1 MVKDVRSRLKSIAA
15 KGGKYFTGTAKLFLA
30 SGTEI
35 VNVNMPTLSGMMDVN
50 RDLMNDT
57 VRFLR
62 NPVDTV
68 NRNIDRAMST
78 EGWRAFQ
85 KFAKNALDD
94 LKTGELYD
102 PMRDRSSF
110 GEGIDALLDNFGD
123 FDMSGFDDAGE
134 YQEGTDNGDFERDVA
149 LAESHE
155 QAEDVRTQATI
166 DAIGTST
173 RAVVNT
179 QNANAQTSIRMSIKQ
194 HAQAMGA
201 MQNMVTQQAA
211 TLTAVNAMASSILD
225 VQREAHNQMMA
236 QMKTVTDLLTEIRDN
251 TAPKVAEQSE
261 PPKDNDIFGAY
272 GQIDIRKWMKA
283 AYKNADEKYGIS
295 STISMAT
302 GGMDMK
308 TMLELA
314 GDNPLQLVSDLIL
327 NQLFDKSGVK
337 KSMERTG
344 KYMQGFFPS
353 LLDKLADRGRRFGKT
368 QEEGGGKLIDLVAGI
383 LGVQTKAKGSI
394 ETGLKDPS
402 AQAMITNRTVQAI
415 EQVIPMWLSKIYSAV
430 SGDPLQM
437 YNYSTGKLTNV
448 AQALAKQHH
457 DVNDVAGRMS
467 GAAYQVTRRAEA
479 VRFAKVEDQ
488 EKFSEFMYQFLQ
500 KAARE
505 GRHIDPWKSKAE
517 WNEMLPENGYGVNE
531 EYFSKLARAILRT
544 MPRNQLMALSG
555 EASDARV
562 AQTRAASSLN
572 NENRETGMGIIHS
585 GMLGDILSDEIEAQS
600 KKSRYGMSDAS
611 VDKLIRNRQARAI
624 QTGTGVHATNIIMND
639 VLSTLKRGILTYTYI
654 IGDSRAAGNSGD
666 LSTGRRLLDS
676 NGRPIGG
683 GGARPSIPGL
693 SQDVLDE
700 ILEDAGDTRERLN
713 SIKRAISDDRR
724 RSDEWK
730 REQQEQRDKERRR
743 TTRSNLSVS
752 GIEDII
758 FSSDMNE
765 DDMARVLQHLIV
777 TETKDNESDNPNV
790 ERSRGYI
797 TSHIQKFKSKIG
809 FDPKKTL
816 GDNLANIARTAPFEL
831 IKSGLELSDALMFK
845 VIFGQDTEG
854 ILDGSEDQPSL
865 MRALSTSIKG
875 HWKQA
880 ATWFGENIGKPLKSF
895 LFDEKNGLMTRLGA
909 RVQEIFGEPIRR
921 AGQKVK
927 TSIIGEKEIGEDGQ
941 PTGRYVGGKLSNT
954 INRVSQRA
962 SEMKNSVTGKV
973 SGDGRG
979 TPGIIDRFLYGDY
992 SDTKRKG
999 VKYVRDRGANGRFS
1013 GGHYE
1018 YQGFMGKLNQ
1028 AGDQLTQMLFG
1039 PDADGNDYDSRKKAK
1054 FVVDELNKAA
1064 PDMIIGAGA
1073 MTALN
1078 AGMGLLTGLAL
1089 PGGPLVAPLLGAG
1102 LSFVSSSEAFK
1113 KFLFGDQIE
1122 EEQEHYD
1129 MKTGKMVKSKV
1140 KTRKGSDL
1148 ISKEVYEGIK
1158 RFAPK
1163 VAIGAMAGAL
1173 AGGVGLLPFGMGPI
1187 IGTVLGSIGG
1197 MTAASDQLK
1206 KLIFGDTDSE
1216 EGDDSGLISKN
1227 FRKKLLTGIA
1237 EHGGGAVVGRLV
1249 GGAAGMLA
1257 GGILPGAF
1265 GAILGPVL
1273 GTAGTVIGA
1282 ISGPKLMDMLFGEE
1296 QDVPQ
1301 KDPDGKDTGK
1311 TVKKRVGGMFGKM
1324 FDGVKTRMVEPLAK
1338 GIDKVGHKIGDW
1350 FQESVVDPFDRAL
1363 QPMKDAMTAAGNAV
1377 KDTMKNIVTNIS
1389 DNIKA
1394 GMEKVLGRAVENP
1407 LKDFFQEKIIK
1418 PLTNVTNR
1426 IFSTVGKIIGN
1437 IISAPFKA
1445 VEYIFAGTIGG
1456 KTPDELKDERQQKK
1470 DAERNSKL
1478 TDKLGKAQDSLKA
1491 ASSRFGRIFS
1501 FLGGSGEAD
1510 VAVDE
1515 NGNPIEKKG
1524 FFNRLRRRG
1533 AAGGAATST
1542 SDPTGTG
1549 AVGTPSDATGGTS
1562 SGGTA
1567 GSSFGSSGRKRRWVP
1582 ERGPNGRFT
1591 GRGHYEDIDETSA
1604 GTGTGAKPGAA
1615 YGDGSSDERK
1625 RLKDMAAAKNAER
1638 KDREDAAIS
1647 EREKRE
1653 EKKAQADAAETA
1665 KKNGRKKSN
1674 KTDNEYL
1681 KDIEKHSRAI
1691 PKIFEEINGQL
1702 GNTGWNLGYIKKLLE
1717 KQFGELSAEELPEEM
1732 EGSRKNVKKRR
1743 GFFGKMFDRIAGVF
1757 GGIGE
1762 RVRDTITGAIDIV
1775 IHPFRLLG
1783 KAVTGVVD
1791 IVRGAGETLWGIAK
1805 TIGSAIGEVLK
1816 GAAQGIGNILA
1827 GAGKAIY
1834 AASSGIGKALG
1845 DTLATLTGVLKDGIL
1860 GLSSV
1865 VRGLVETAAAIAPD
1879 LAKAAWKGMKFVGG
1893 VVGKGIKFA
1902 ADGVAGGVSWLF
1914 NKITGRGE
1922 GGERTKTKIKKLGK
1936 FVIDGGYLDEIRKP
1950 VGIAIGGDAMIPF
1963 PFVRLLKGRLT
1974 RRSNIAIP
1982 VFIMGSDGGSS
1993 DVKEPKAEEPRQQPS
2008 IPGGTPMPKPENA
2021 DEVNSDQAGKPQG
2034 AKPRKS
2040 LRETA
2045 ANAATRMRNEANK
2058 KLERFKRKYFNVD
2071 RRAERSNNPAEE
2083 YDRAMQSASSQEE
2096 IEAVQAAQ
2104 QMNANSQII
2113 STGEGEGEKKSG
2125 LLDLLLGGLGAL
2137 FGKGG
2142 IKGLLGKLGTKIAGS
2157 TVGKAAGSFLKGKAL
2172 PFLGEAA
2179 GMAATGYQL
2188 FGEKGNKLWGA
2199 ETVAM
2204 DALKIGKAVAGNAD
2218 EVLDKSPI
2226 KKAIAKLIKSLTT
2239 NATVVRMFGAAKSK
2253 LGTLATKLTNKLG
2266 GEVLEQALKSGAQQA
2281 KGAIKQIAAFASG
2294 GTIAIAFAIADF
2306 VSGFGN
2312 AKKYFNVFGSDVS
2325 LGMRLTSGIV
2335 NTLGGLLSLIPGI
2348 GPLLSVAAAMFQD
2361 SIVQMVYGLLAGDT
2375 AKAELAANQQ
2385 KLQAATDQYNAENGT
2400 DLTTD
2405 EYAKKFN
2412 EDGSRRT
2419 FLGSVFGGIKS
2430 VGKGIVGGAKK
2441 LGGAVVGGVKKV
2453 GSFALKAVTAV
2464 PNAISKGAEW
2474 LGNGVETIGTKL
2486 NEFVTNLPETVSN
2499 GINGLFKKVGDVL
2512 TNLPSTVGKFIGD
2525 SIGKVIKGIGG
2536 IGEFAVKLGS
2546 GIINGAI
2553 KVAGSLGNMLLGIAK
2568 GIGNILLSGV
2578 KLVFE
2583 TPKILG
2589 NLAVGIG
2596 KGVINTIGSAIGG
2609 INNFIS
2615 EIIKGI
2621 GNAIKEALGGIGGA
2635 IDQAVES
2642 IPVVGDAY
2650 KGVKKVGGAIAD
2662 GAKAVGGF
2670 VEGIPVV
2677 GGVVKGAKKVV
2688 GGALDLAEKIPLAG
2702 GLIKGVRGIFGGSSE
2717 PEEETGKGPGMSE
2730 TLKKLAMMGV
2740 GVMNPMAGMTMV
2752 GGKIGGS
2759 LMNKFF
2765 GGNAAE
2771 MPTSTNTLSS
2781 VVSSLADKITGAIN
2795 TAKGI
2800 ADENGL
2806 DTSSIGGFLS
2816 SALKDP
2822 KAVLNSFMSIG
2833 KGVGSSLIDM
2843 VTSVFKDK
2851 KQAPTIFSIMGEGVG
2866 NSLVADL
2873 KNTEGKNATIS
2884 NSMSTAMT
2892 ATLTGGDVGAAKR
2905 AVQNTKK
2912 QGFWS
2917 KVGSTVSS
2925 WMPWNWGKGPGG
2937 YDEMGVWGH
2946 GPVSP
2951 MSQSAGKWNRGSRDM
2966 AMNGCGPTAAAMVA
2980 SAYGA
2985 KGANPGEANRMS
2997 YGTGMRAV
3005 DGGTNPSFFS
3015 KYANA
3020 HGYGMS
3026 EGPVNAGMLSRNLR
3040 NGQPAVVMGKGGAF
3054 GKNMHYMVADRENG
3068 RGGVGLVDPL
3078 TGSRK
3083 TTTMKG
3089 LMSNTKTA
3097 IYSYGR
3103 SAWGHGPEEDTAGG
3117 STTASDDIWARQD
3130 KGGSPTLQTGGNPL
3144 SKPFKIT
3151 SPFGYR
3157 VLAGKPEGHKGVDLV
3172 PTDGSG
3178 QADVGSRWNGTV
3190 KSVKRNLPN
3199 THTGLG
3205 VSSDTAGNYVIITT
3219 DDGYI
3224 AKHFHLKYNSIPDA
3238 IQPGAHVTVG
3248 QKIGEMGTTGRST
3261 GPHLHYQLEDSSGK
3275 PFDPASSISGGTTMS
3290 SFTNGATTA
3299 AAASG
3304 TASAGTTGSSNTN
3317 GRTASDGSTS
3327 SSTGVGIID
3336 ALSTMF
3342 SSISGK
3348 LGNLLTI
3355 LMGGTPDADMMD
3367 DPGGATTDANGNP
3380 VSTTG
3385 GTTFNFGASAGS
3397 TDPTEN
3403 KKEAWRFL
3411 RKDFGLNEAGTA
3423 GLMGC
3428 WQSESGVRPDR
3439 LEGDYLGAWKKKF
3452 GTVDNVLSSNS
3463 NLNDYVLN
3471 YLFPAYDRSGI
3482 SISKSGYKM
3491 ADGNYYPGLGLAQWT
3506 RGRAYNL
3513 LQFAQSNNMDWRKMS
3528 TQLKFF
3534 QHETSQSFPKLKDQL
3549 NAATTAEEG
3558 ARAALDGFE
3567 MYSGWSNTKKGQ
3579 SQLAERAKNAAQIYN
3594 TYHGTSI
3601 DDAPAGTY
3609 ISTGNAQ
3616 DDIWKRGEG
3625 LKQISPEDAAA
3636 ETGKGWGRGPAVDMG
3651 HARNTTMDEIRRLN
3665 RLMEKTRD
3673 AAESESTAAT
3683 IAGKITEALS
3693 GGSTS
3698 TSESTA
3704 LLKTIADAM
3713 GTMVALLEKIS
3724 KNTEQGEESELAG
3737 DSASATNKRRS
3748 NLPVVSPL
3756 YPNQD
3761 KKPEDI
3767 GLTVI
3772 NQLTTV

>member
-68 NRNIDRAMST
+68 NRTIDRAMST

-149 LAESHE
+149 LVESHE

-327 NQLFDKSGVK
+327 NQLFDKSGLK

-611 VDKLIRNRQARAI
+611 VDKLIRNSQARAI

-654 IGDSRAAGNSGD
+654 IGDSRVAGNSGD

-713 SIKRAISDDRR
+713 SIKRAINDDRR

-909 RVQEIFGEPIRR
+909 RVQEIFGEPIKR

-992 SDTKRKG
+992 SDTKRK
-999 VKYVRDRGANGRFS
+999 
-1013 GGHYE
+1013 
-1018 YQGFMGKLNQ
+1018 GFMGKLNQ

-1206 KLIFGDTDSE
+1206 KLVFGDTDSE

-1227 FRKKLLTGIA
+1227 FRKKLLKGIA
-1237 EHGGGAVVGRLV
+1237 EHGGGAVVGRLA
-1249 GGAAGMLA
+1249 GGAAGLLA

-1377 KDTMKNIVTNIS
+1377 KDTMKSIVSNIS
-1389 DNIKA
+1389 DNIRA

-1426 IFSTVGKIIGN
+1426 IFSTIGKIIGN

-1491 ASSRFGRIFS
+1491 AFSRFGRIFS

-1510 VAVDE
+1510 AAVDE
-1515 NGNPIEKKG
+1515 NGNPIRKNG
-1524 FFNRLRRRG
+1524 FFSRLRRRG
-1533 AAGGAATST
+1533 AAGGTATAA

-1549 AVGTPSDATGGTS
+1549 AVGTPSDATGGA
-1562 SGGTA
+1562 A
-1567 GSSFGSSGRKRRWVP
+1567 GNPSGSSGRKRRWVP
-1582 ERGPNGRFT
+1582 ERGHNGRFT

-1638 KDREDAAIS
+1638 KDREDAATS

-1665 KKNGRKKSN
+1665 RKNGRKKSN

-1816 GAAQGIGNILA
+1816 GATQGIGNILA

-1879 LAKAAWKGMKFVGG
+1879 LAKAAWEGMKFVGG

-1902 ADGVAGGVSWLF
+1902 AEGVAGGVSWLF

-1963 PFVRLLKGRLT
+1963 PFVRFLKGKLT
-1974 RRSNIAIP
+1974 KKSNIAIP
-1982 VFIMGSDGGSS
+1982 VFVMGSDVSYQNPVQENNGSA
-1993 DVKEPKAEEPRQQPS
+1993 DTVAP
-2008 IPGGTPMPKPENA
+2008 ITGGTPLDSKFTNPSEDTHESKP
-2021 DEVNSDQAGKPQG
+2021 DEMKPAQVNTSDDTSDKAGKPQG
-2034 AKPRKS
+2034 AKPKKTS
-2040 LRETA
+2040 FGDTV
-2045 ANAATRMRNEANK
+2045 ANAATKARAEIRK
-2058 KLERFKRKYFNVD
+2058 KVDAFKRKYFNVD

-2083 YDRAMQSASSQEE
+2083 YDRAMQSATSQEE
-2096 IEAVQAAQ
+2096 INAIQAAQ
-2104 QMNANSQII
+2104 QMNANGQII
-2113 STGEGEGEKKSG
+2113 AAGSGEGEEKKGGFLSG
-2125 LLDLLLGGLGAL
+2125 LLDLLTGGKGEEIFSLLKGALPTIAALGATLFHFNSKSGNKAWGAEIAGNEALRLTGLRGLSPAQIFEFLKNPQAAKEFAETATSKGARRGAKFLGGLGSLGSKVIGGAKDFASMVINPENARAAIEL
-2137 FGKGG
+2137 GQEGGKGSFG
-2142 IKGLLGKLGTKIAGS
+2142 MKMMGYAASGLHAIGEKASGLASKAGGFVKS
-2157 TVGKAAGSFLKGKAL
+2157 NADDIMRAAAGSADDAAK
-2172 PFLGEAA
+2172 LGPVR
-2179 GMAATGYQL
+2179 
-2188 FGEKGNKLWGA
+2188 N
-2199 ETVAM
+2199 
-2204 DALKIGKAVAGNAD
+2204 
-2218 EVLDKSPI
+2218 
-2226 KKAIAKLIKSLTT
+2226 AIAKVIGALMNNK
-2239 NATVVRMFGAAKSK
+2239 TVQTAFGALKNKIPQITSK
-2253 LGTLATKLTNKLG
+2253 LSKFIG
-2266 GEVLEQALKSGAQQA
+2266 GEVLEKAMKSGAA
-2281 KGAIKQIAAFASG
+2281 SAVKNGAKQIATFASG
-2294 GTIAIAFAIADF
+2294 GLLAIGFAIFDF
-2306 VSGFGN
+2306 TSGMGN
-2312 AKKYFNVFGSDVS
+2312 AKKYFKTYGSDVT
-2325 LGMRLTSGIV
+2325 LGMRLTAGIC
-2335 NTLGGLLSLIPGI
+2335 NCLGGLIGLIPVVGPIISIALSLF
-2348 GPLLSVAAAMFQD
+2348 MD
-2361 SIVQMVYGLLAGDT
+2361 KIVQLVYGLVADES
-2375 AKAELAANQQ
+2375 AKAELEKDQ
-2385 KLQAATDQYNAENGT
+2385 KELEQATAEYNKANGT
-2400 DLTTD
+2400 ELTTE
-2405 EYAKKFN
+2405 EYAKRFN
-2412 EDGSRRT
+2412 KDGSKVT
-2419 FLGSVFGGIKS
+2419 LGTKIGTALKTVKD
-2430 VGKGIVGGAKK
+2430 GAENIPL
-2441 LGGAVVGGVKKV
+2441 LGG
-2453 GSFALKAVTAV
+2453 
-2464 PNAISKGAEW
+2464 
-2474 LGNGVETIGTKL
+2474 
-2486 NEFVTNLPETVSN
+2486 
-2499 GINGLFKKVGDVL
+2499 
-2512 TNLPSTVGKFIGD
+2512 
-2525 SIGKVIKGIGG
+2525 
-2536 IGEFAVKLGS
+2536 
-2546 GIINGAI
+2546 
-2553 KVAGSLGNMLLGIAK
+2553 
-2568 GIGNILLSGV
+2568 
-2578 KLVFE
+2578 
-2583 TPKILG
+2583 
-2589 NLAVGIG
+2589 
-2596 KGVINTIGSAIGG
+2596 
-2609 INNFIS
+2609 
-2615 EIIKGI
+2615 IIKGFR
-2621 GNAIKEALGGIGGA
+2621 
-2635 IDQAVES
+2635 
-2642 IPVVGDAY
+2642 
-2650 KGVKKVGGAIAD
+2650 
-2662 GAKAVGGF
+2662 GF
-2670 VEGIPVV
+2670 
-2677 GGVVKGAKKVV
+2677 
-2688 GGALDLAEKIPLAG
+2688 D
-2702 GLIKGVRGIFGGSSE
+2702 E
-2717 PEEETGKGPGMSE
+2717 PEEEESETGKGPGGKDIGGALRKFL
-2730 TLKKLAMMGV
+2730 TAGV
-2740 GVMNPMAGMTMV
+2740 SVMNPAAGMMLA
-2752 GGKIGGS
+2752 GGKVAKSLIDKMNVSHNEGEIEKPAMGGS
-2759 LMNKFF
+2759 L
-2765 GGNAAE
+2765 
-2771 MPTSTNTLSS
+2771 TSI
-2781 VVSSLADKITGAIN
+2781 VSSLADKITGAIN
-2795 TAKGI
+2795 NAKGI
-2800 ADENGL
+2800 ANENGL

-2822 KAVLNSFMSIG
+2822 KALLNSFMSIG

-2873 KNTEGKNATIS
+2873 KNTEGRNATIS

-2905 AVQNTKK
+2905 AVQKTKEQSFLGK
-2912 QGFWS
+2912 I
-2917 KVGSTVSS
+2917 GSTVSS

-2937 YDEMGVWGH
+2937 EDNPDAWGH

-2997 YGTGMRAV
+2997 YGTGMRAS

-3015 KYANA
+3015 KYASA

-3026 EGPVNAGMLSRNLR
+3026 EGPVNAGTLSRNLR

-3103 SAWGHGPEEDTAGG
+3103 GAWGHGPEEDTAGG
-3117 STTASDDIWARQD
+3117 STTAADDIWARQD
-3130 KGGSPTLQTGGNPL
+3130 KGGSPALQTGGNPL

-3317 GRTASDGSTS
+3317 GGTTSDGSTS
-3327 SSTGVGIID
+3327 GSTGVGIID

-3411 RKDFGLNEAGTA
+3411 RKDFGLNEEGTA

-3567 MYSGWSNTKKGQ
+3567 MYSGWSDTKKGQ

-3683 IAGKITEALS
+3683 IAGKITEAMS

-3698 TSESTA
+3698 SSESTA

>member
-1 MVKDVRSRLKSIAA
+1 MAEDKMVKDVRSRLKSIAA

-479 VRFAKVEDQ
+479 VRFAKAEDQ

-730 REQQEQRDKERRR
+730 REQQEQRDKERRK

-777 TETKDNESDNPNV
+777 TETKENESDNPNV

-909 RVQEIFGEPIRR
+909 RVQEIFGEPIKR

-979 TPGIIDRFLYGDY
+979 TPGIIDRFLYGNY

-999 VKYVRDRGANGRFS
+999 VKYVRDR

-1227 FRKKLLTGIA
+1227 FRKKLLKGIA
-1237 EHGGGAVVGRLV
+1237 EHGGGAVVGRLA

-1491 ASSRFGRIFS
+1491 AFSRFGRIFS

-1562 SGGTA
+1562 SGGTS
-1567 GSSFGSSGRKRRWVP
+1567 GSSSGSSGRKRRWVP

-1783 KAVTGVVD
+1783 KA
-1791 IVRGAGETLWGIAK
+1791 
-1805 TIGSAIGEVLK
+1805 
-1816 GAAQGIGNILA
+1816 
-1827 GAGKAIY
+1827 
-1834 AASSGIGKALG
+1834 LG

-1879 LAKAAWKGMKFVGG
+1879 LAKAAWSG

-1902 ADGVAGGVSWLF
+1902 ADGVAGGVSWPF

-1974 RRSNIAIP
+1974 RRPNIAIP
-1982 VFIMGSDGGSS
+1982 VFIMGSDDGSS

-2008 IPGGTPMPKPENA
+2008 IPGGTPMPKPENV

-2034 AKPRKS
+2034 AKPKKS

-2096 IEAVQAAQ
+2096 VEAVQAAQ

-2441 LGGAVVGGVKKV
+2441 LGGAVVGGVKKA

-2662 GAKAVGGF
+2662 GAKAVGDF

-2833 KGVGSSLIDM
+2833 KGVGNSLIDM

-2937 YDEMGVWGH
+2937 YDEMGAWGH

-2997 YGTGMRAV
+2997 YGTGMRAA

-3103 SAWGHGPEEDTAGG
+3103 GAWGHGPEEDTTGG
-3117 STTASDDIWARQD
+3117 STAADDIWARQD
-3130 KGGSPTLQTGGNPL
+3130 KGGSPALQTGGNPL

-3299 AAASG
+3299 AASG

-3317 GRTASDGSTS
+3317 GGTASDGSTS
-3327 SSTGVGIID
+3327 GSTGVGIID

-3385 GTTFNFGASAGS
+3385 GTAFNFGASAGS

-3567 MYSGWSNTKKGQ
+3567 MYSGWSSTKKGQ

-3683 IAGKITEALS
+3683 IAGKITEAMS

-3698 TSESTA
+3698 SSESTA

>member
-123 FDMSGFDDAGE
+123 FDMSGFGEDGE
-134 YQEGTDNGDFERDVA
+134 YHDEGTDNGDFERDVA
-149 LAESHE
+149 LAEAHE

-166 DAIGTST
+166 EAIGTST

-179 QNANAQTSIRMSIKQ
+179 QNANAQTNIRMSIKQ

-261 PPKDNDIFGAY
+261 PAKDNDIFGAY
-272 GQIDIRKWMKA
+272 GQIDVRKWMKA

-295 STISMAT
+295 STVSMAT

-344 KYMQGFFPS
+344 KYMQGFFPA

-457 DVNDVAGRMS
+457 DVNDVAGRMGS
-467 GAAYQVTRRAEA
+467 ASYQVTRRAEA
-479 VRFAKVEDQ
+479 VKFAKVEDQ
-488 EKFSEFMYQFLQ
+488 EAFSDFMYQFLQ

-505 GRHIDPWKSKAE
+505 GRHIDPWKSKEE
-517 WNEMLPENGYGVNE
+517 WDDMLPQGGHGNNE
-531 EYFSKLARAILRT
+531 EYFSRLARAILRT

-562 AQTRAASSLN
+562 SQTRAASSLN

-585 GMLGDILSDEIEAQS
+585 GMLGDSIAYEIESQT
-600 KKSRYGMSDAS
+600 KNSRYGLSDDRLS
-611 VDKLIRNRQARAI
+611 KLIRDKKAHAI
-624 QTGTGVHATNIIMND
+624 RNGTGVQATNIIMSD
-639 VLSTLKRGILTYTYI
+639 VLSTLKRGIITYTYI
-654 IGDSRAAGNSGD
+654 VGDARGAGNS
-666 LSTGRRLLDS
+666 
-676 NGRPIGG
+676 NH
-683 GGARPSIPGL
+683 IPGFNSDMFNEAL
-693 SQDVLDE
+693 G
-700 ILEDAGDTRERLN
+700 DANDTYERLGDIKRTIRDFDQRER
-713 SIKRAISDDRR
+713 D
-724 RSDEWK
+724 WK
-730 REQQEQRDKERRR
+730 KEQQDKRDAERRK

-752 GIEDII
+752 GIDDII
-758 FSSDMNE
+758 FDRDMNE

-777 TETKDNESDNPNV
+777 RETPDNESDNPTV

-909 RVQEIFGEPIRR
+909 RVQEIFGEPIKR

-927 TSIIGEKEIGEDGQ
+927 TSIIGEKEIGDDGQ
-941 PTGRYVGGKLSNT
+941 PTGRYIGGKLSNT

-962 SEMKNSVTGKV
+962 ADMKNSVTGKM
-973 SGDGRG
+973 SGDDQG

-1039 PDADGNDYDSRKKAK
+1039 PDADGNDHDSRKKAK

-1102 LSFVSSSEAFK
+1102 LSFVSSSETFK

-1227 FRKKLLTGIA
+1227 FRKKLLKGIA
-1237 EHGGGAVVGRLV
+1237 EHGGGAVVGRLA
-1249 GGAAGMLA
+1249 GGAAGLLA

-1301 KDPDGKDTGK
+1301 KDSDGKDTGK

-1324 FDGVKTRMVEPLAK
+1324 FDGVKTKMVEPLAK

-1363 QPMKDAMTAAGNAV
+1363 QPMKDAMATAGNAV

-1394 GMEKVLGRAVENP
+1394 GMEKVLGRTVENP

-1426 IFSTVGKIIGN
+1426 IFSTIGKIIGN

-1470 DAERNSKL
+1470 DAERNAKL

-1510 VAVDE
+1510 SAVDE
-1515 NGNPIEKKG
+1515 NGNPIEKSG
-1524 FFNRLRRRG
+1524 FFSRLRRRG
-1533 AAGGAATST
+1533 AGGTTTSA

-1549 AVGTPSDATGGTS
+1549 AVGAPSDATGGTS
-1562 SGGTA
+1562 SG
-1567 GSSFGSSGRKRRWVP
+1567 KKHRWVP
-1582 ERGPNGRFT
+1582 ERGTNGRFT
-1591 GRGHYEDIDETSA
+1591 GKGHYEDIDETSS
-1604 GTGTGAKPGAA
+1604 GTGTGAKSGAA

-1625 RLKDMAAAKNAER
+1625 RLKDKAAAKNAER
-1638 KDREDAAIS
+1638 KDREDAATS

-1665 KKNGRKKSN
+1665 KKNGRRKSN

-1762 RVRDTITGAIDIV
+1762 RVRDTITGIIDIV

-1791 IVRGAGETLWGIAK
+1791 IVKGAGETLWGIAK

-1816 GAAQGIGNILA
+1816 GAAQGIGSILA

-1879 LAKAAWKGMKFVGG
+1879 LAQAAWKGMKFVGG
-1893 VVGKGIKFA
+1893 IVGKGIKFA
-1902 ADGVAGGVSWLF
+1902 AEGVAGGVSWLF

-1922 GGERTKTKIKKLGK
+1922 GDERTKTKIKKLGK
-1936 FVIDGGYLDEIRKP
+1936 FVIDGGYLDEIKKP

-1963 PFVRLLKGRLT
+1963 PFVRFLKGRLT
-1974 RRSNIAIP
+1974 KKSNIAIP
-1982 VFIMGSDGGSS
+1982 VFIMGSDDSAHTP
-1993 DVKEPKAEEPRQQPS
+1993 DEPAEAPKAPTEPT
-2008 IPGGTPMPKPENA
+2008 GPMPTGNTSDK
-2021 DEVNSDQAGKPQG
+2021 DDVNSDNAGKPQG
-2034 AKPRKS
+2034 AKPKKQPVRD
-2040 LRETA
+2040 TA
-2045 ANAATRMRNEANK
+2045 TNAATKARAEIRK
-2058 KLERFKRKYFNVD
+2058 KVDAFKRKYFNVD

-2104 QMNANSQII
+2104 QMNANSQVI
-2113 STGEGEGEKKSG
+2113 STNGETEKKSG
-2125 LLDLLLGGLGAL
+2125 LLDLLLGGLSAL
-2137 FGKGG
+2137 FGGGG
-2142 IKGLLGKLGTKIAGS
+2142 IKGILSKLGTKIAGS
-2157 TVGKAAGSFLKGKAL
+2157 TAGKAVGSFLKGKAL

-2188 FGEKGNKLWGA
+2188 FGENGNKLWGA
-2199 ETVAM
+2199 KTVAM

-2239 NATVVRMFGAAKSK
+2239 NPTVVRMFGAAKGK
-2253 LGTLATKLTNKLG
+2253 LSSIAVKLTNKLG

-2325 LGMRLTSGIV
+2325 LGMRLTSAIV
-2335 NTLGGLLSLIPGI
+2335 NTLGGLLSLIPGV

-2361 SIVQMVYGLLAGDT
+2361 SIVQMIYGMLAGDT

-2400 DLTTD
+2400 NLTTD

-2419 FLGSVFGGIKS
+2419 LLGTIGS
-2430 VGKGIVGGAKK
+2430 GIVGGVKAVS
-2441 LGGAVVGGVKKV
+2441 GAVVGGVKKV
-2453 GSFALKAVTAV
+2453 GGAVVNGAKAVGNFALKAVTAV
-2464 PNAISKGAEW
+2464 PDAISKGAEW
-2474 LGNGVETIGTKL
+2474 LGNGVETIGAKL
-2486 NEFVTNLPETVSN
+2486 NEFVTNLPEMVSN
-2499 GINGLFKKVGDVL
+2499 GINNLFKKVGDVL

-2525 SIGKVIKGIGG
+2525 SIGGVIKGIGG
-2536 IGEFAVKLGS
+2536 IGEFAVKLGG

-2553 KVAGSLGNMLLGIAK
+2553 KIVGSLDKMLLGIAK

-2583 TPKILG
+2583 TPQILG

-2596 KGVINTIGSAIGG
+2596 KGIINTIGAAIGG
-2609 INNFIS
+2609 VNNFIS

-2635 IDQAVES
+2635 IDKAVES
-2642 IPVVGDAY
+2642 IPVVGDVY
-2650 KGVKKVGGAIAD
+2650 KGVKGVGKAIGD
-2662 GAKAVGGF
+2662 GVKAAGDF

-2677 GGVVKGAKKVV
+2677 GDVVKGAKSLGNKALDVAENIPLV
-2688 GGALDLAEKIPLAG
+2688 GGFISGARSLFG
-2702 GLIKGVRGIFGGSSE
+2702 GGSSD
-2717 PEEETGKGPGMSE
+2717 EETGKGPGM
-2730 TLKKLAMMGV
+2730 TDAMKRIVMMGM
-2740 GVMNPMAGMTMV
+2740 GAMNPMAGMMMA
-2752 GGKIGGS
+2752 GGGIS
-2759 LMNKFF
+2759 NALMNKMSKFF
-2765 GGNAAE
+2765 GGANGE
-2771 MPTSTNTLSS
+2771 MPGIGMGNSITS

-2795 TAKGI
+2795 NAKGI
-2800 ADENGL
+2800 AAENGL
-2806 DTSSIGGFLS
+2806 DTSSVGGFLS

-2822 KAVLNSFMSIG
+2822 KALVSSFMSIG
-2833 KGVGSSLIDM
+2833 KGVGNSLVDM
-2843 VTSVFKDK
+2843 VTDVFKDK
-2851 KQAPTIFSIMGEGVG
+2851 KQAPTIFNMMGEGVG
-2866 NSLVADL
+2866 SSLVADL
-2873 KNTEGKNATIS
+2873 KNTEGKNATIT

-2905 AVQNTKK
+2905 AVQSTKN
-2912 QGFWS
+2912 QSWFS

-2937 YDEMGVWGH
+2937 GNELDAWGH

-2997 YGTGMRAV
+2997 YGTGMRAA

-3078 TGSRK
+3078 TGARK

-3089 LMSNTKTA
+3089 LMNNTKTA

-3103 SAWGHGPEEDTAGG
+3103 GAWGHGPDDQDVTQGG
-3117 STTASDDIWARQD
+3117 TSAVDDMWDRQSGEKATTTAV
-3130 KGGSPTLQTGGNPL
+3130 QTGGNPL
-3144 SKPFKIT
+3144 SKPFKVT

-3157 VLAGKPEGHKGVDLV
+3157 VLAGKAEGHQGVDLV

-3205 VSSDTAGNYVIITT
+3205 VKSDTAGNYVIITT

-3224 AKHFHLKYNSIPDA
+3224 AKHFHLKYGSIPDA
-3238 IQPGAHVTVG
+3238 IQPGAHVSVG

-3261 GPHLHYQLEDSSGK
+3261 GPHLHYQLENSSGV
-3275 PFDPASSISGGTTMS
+3275 PFDPSSSINGGTTMT

-3299 AAASG
+3299 ASSG
-3304 TASAGTTGSSNTN
+3304 TASAGTTGSSS
-3317 GRTASDGSTS
+3317 GQSSAADGSTS
-3327 SSTGVGIID
+3327 SSGSGVLD

-3342 SSISGK
+3342 SSLSGK

-3355 LMGGTPDADMMD
+3355 LMGGTPDANMVD
-3367 DPGGATTDANGNP
+3367 DPGGATTDENGNP
-3380 VSTTG
+3380 VSTNS
-3385 GTTFNFGASAGS
+3385 GTTFNFGSSAGS
-3397 TDPTEN
+3397 TNPTEN
-3403 KKEAWRFL
+3403 KQQAWKFL
-3411 RKDFGLNEAGTA
+3411 RRDFGLNEAGAA

-3439 LEGDYLGAWKKKF
+3439 LEGDYLGAWKKKY
-3452 GTVDNVLSSNS
+3452 GTVDNVLSSNT

-3513 LQFAQSNNMDWRKMS
+3513 LQFAQSNNLDWRKMG

-3567 MYSGWSNTKKGQ
+3567 MYSGWSSTTKGQ
-3579 SQLAERAKNAAQIYN
+3579 KQLAERAKNAAQIYN
-3594 TYHGTSI
+3594 TYHGTDVS
-3601 DDAPAGTY
+3601 DNP
-3609 ISTGNAQ
+3609 STTSGVE
-3616 DDIWKRGEG
+3616 DIWKRGSMSSEER
-3625 LKQISPEDAAA
+3625 QS
-3636 ETGKGWGRGPAVDMG
+3636 ETGKGWGRGGTAAVDMG
-3651 HARNTTMDEIRRLN
+3651 HTRDTTMAEIRRLN
-3665 RLMEKTRD
+3665 KLMEKTRD

-3683 IAGKITEALS
+3683 IAGKITEAMS

-3698 TSESTA
+3698 SDESTT

-3724 KNTEQGEESELAG
+3724 KNTEQDGDSELAG